1 MTVRIEVLAQGSI
14 TVVSVAGRLAGE
26 EATDLRRIC
35 AESGGDV
42 LDLSDLR
49 SADEEGITVIRALVR
64 EGAKL
69 RGASPFIR
77 LLIAENGD

>member
-1 MTVRIEVLAQGSI
+1 MTVRIQVSSQGSI
-14 TVVSVAGRLAGE
+14 SVVSVAGRLAGE
-26 EATDLRRIC
+26 EATELRRIC

-42 LDLSDLR
+42 LDLSGLR
-49 SADEEGITVIRALVR
+49 SADPEGIAVIRALVR

-77 LLIAENGD
+77 ALIAENGV

>member
-1 MTVRIEVLAQGSI
+1 MTLRIQVSSQGSI
-14 TVVSVAGRLAGE
+14 TVVSVAGRLACE
-26 EATDLRRIC
+26 EVTELRRIW

-42 LDLSDLR
+42 LDLSGLR
-49 SADEEGITVIRALVR
+49 AADEEGITVIRALVR